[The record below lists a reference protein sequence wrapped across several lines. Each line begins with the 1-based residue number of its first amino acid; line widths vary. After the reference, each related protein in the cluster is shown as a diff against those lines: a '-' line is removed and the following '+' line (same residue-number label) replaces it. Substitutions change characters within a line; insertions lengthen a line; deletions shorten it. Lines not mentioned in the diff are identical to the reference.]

1 MADSDL
7 LVIDD
12 LSKSYNGKSKALDGI
27 NVTVGRGEFVSVI
40 GCSGAGKSTFLRCIN
55 RLIDPTEGSIIFN
68 GEDVSASFVGCAD
81 ALA

>member
-40 GCSGAGKSTFLRCIN
+40 GCSGAGNQRFCVV
-55 RLIDPTEGSIIFN
+55 LI
-68 GEDVSASFVGCAD
+68 A
-81 ALA
+81 